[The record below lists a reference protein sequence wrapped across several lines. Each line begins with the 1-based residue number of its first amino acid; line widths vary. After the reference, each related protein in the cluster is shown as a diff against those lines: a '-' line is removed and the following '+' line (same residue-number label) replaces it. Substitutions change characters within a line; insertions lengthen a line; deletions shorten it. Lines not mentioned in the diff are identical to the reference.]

1 MNTLHFQYAVTVART
16 GSITQAAEELFMAQ
30 PNLSKAIRELEDSLG
45 IEIFRRTP
53 KGMVPTA
60 QGEAFLRYAAN
71 VLEQVERMEALG
83 RGDGGAQRF
92 CVAMPHAGYIA
103 GAAAQLIGEQSIT
116 GEIRVV
122 ELGGIGPLREVQ
134 EGRADL
140 AILRY
145 AQPQEPYFADLIA
158 RSSLNSQTLWEYDS
172 GLRCMPTIPWQ
183 TWPGGYAQL
192 AGLPELR
199 FYGEEPLP
207 PKAGRAPVS
216 SFPTGR
222 PSPACW
228 PLPKDTF
235 GPLPWTGNI
244 WNSIACGNRLARMA
258 APGAGG
264 GWMCCYILK
273 ASALARSICGLWTC
287 CMPPA
292 THWPFNKKGDRNSE
306 RNIII
311 YRKHMDKP
319 GNCFSSL
326 GSKEKYR

>member
-158 RSSLNSQTLWEYDS
+158 RSSLNRQTLWEYDS
-172 GLRCMPTIPWQ
+172 RLTVHANHPLADLAQVDM
-183 TWPGGYAQL
+183 AQL

-199 FYGEEPLP
+199 FYGEEP
-207 PKAGRAPVS
+207 
-216 SFPTGR
+216 
-222 PSPACW
+222 
-228 PLPKDTF
+228 
-235 GPLPWTGNI
+235 
-244 WNSIACGNRLARMA
+244 A
-258 APGAGG
+258 APQGGEGPRILFSDRAAIPGLLAATQGYLWSAPLDGEYMEQHSLRQPPCPDGGAGSRR
-264 GWMCCYILK
+264 WRDVLLYPKTQPLNQLYLRFVDLLY
-273 ASALARSICGLWTC
+273 AARNALTFR
-287 CMPPA
+287 
-292 THWPFNKKGDRNSE
+292 
-306 RNIII
+306 
-311 YRKHMDKP
+311 
-319 GNCFSSL
+319 
-326 GSKEKYR
+326 

>member
-172 GLRCMPTIPWQ
+172 RLTVHASHPLADRPRWI
-183 TWPGGYAQL
+183 WPSWPACRNC
-192 AGLPELR
+192 AFMAR
-199 FYGEEPLP
+199 SPLP

-235 GPLPWTGNI
+235 GPPPWMGNI
-244 WNSIACGNRLARMA
+244 WNGIACQ
-258 APGAGG
+258 
-264 GWMCCYILK
+264 
-273 ASALARSICGLWTC
+273 
-287 CMPPA
+287 PPA
-292 THWPFNKKGDRNSE
+292 PSRRREPPVAGCAAIPENPAPEPAIPAVCRPAVCRPQCIGLSINRPE
-306 RNIII
+306 
-311 YRKHMDKP
+311 
-319 GNCFSSL
+319 
-326 GSKEKYR
+326 

>member
-60 QGEAFLRYAAN
+60 QGEAFLRYASN

-83 RGDGGAQRF
+83 RGDDAAQRF

-103 GAAAQLIGEQSIT
+103 GAAAQLIGEQPIS

-145 AQPQEPYFADLIA
+145 ALPQEPYFADLIA
-158 RSSLNSQTLWEYDS
+158 RGGLNSECLWEYASRLTVHASHPLADQPQVDM
-172 GLRCMPTIPWQ
+172 G
-183 TWPGGYAQL
+183 QL

-199 FYGEEPLP
+199 FYGEEPTAQRSGDSPRILFSDRAAIPGLLAATKGYLWSSPLNGEYMERHSLRQP
-207 PKAGRAPVS
+207 PCPDGGA
-216 SFPTGR
+216 
-222 PSPACW
+222 
-228 PLPKDTF
+228 
-235 GPLPWTGNI
+235 
-244 WNSIACGNRLARMA
+244 GNRRWRDVLLYPKSQRLSQVYLRFIDLLYSARN
-258 APGAGG
+258 
-264 GWMCCYILK
+264 
-273 ASALARSICGLWTC
+273 ALTFL
-287 CMPPA
+287 
-292 THWPFNKKGDRNSE
+292 
-306 RNIII
+306 
-311 YRKHMDKP
+311 
-319 GNCFSSL
+319 
-326 GSKEKYR
+326 